1 MSIISDVEDNILA
14 VVAATLPGKLRDS
27 GSLPG
32 SWSADLLRALLQK
45 APGVYV
51 AFNGGPI
58 NDNDLCTIDARFD
71 VYAVTKEPSEPAR
84 RRGTPTII
92 GAYDII
98 HAVVPKLHMHTVTDV
113 GTLQGKEITNLFNNV
128 LTSLGGTVYAA
139 QFTLPKMP
147 LKGVFSDDTLGNFI
161 TFHAESDIN
170 GDGTF
175 DFINQFDLPQG

>member
-1 MSIISDVEDNILA
+1 MSIISDVEDDILA

-32 SWSADLLRALLQK
+32 SWSVDLLKQLLQK

-58 NDNDLCTIDARFD
+58 GDNDLCTIDARFD
-71 VYAVTKEPSEPAR
+71 VYAVTKEPAEINR
-84 RRGTPTII
+84 RRGTQAII

-98 HAVVPKLHMHTVTDV
+98 HAVVPKLHMHTVTGV
-113 GTLQGKEITNLFNNV
+113 GTLRGVSISNLFSNV
-128 LTSLGGTVYAA
+128 LTTLGGTVYAA
-139 QFTLPKMP
+139 QFTLPRMP
-147 LKGVFSDDTLGNFI
+147 LKGAFIDATLGNFI
-161 TFHAESDIN
+161 TFHAESDIDAN
-170 GDGTF
+170 GTF

>member
-1 MSIISDVEDNILA
+1 MSIISDVEDSILS

-32 SWSADLLRALLQK
+32 AWSVDLLKQLLQK
-45 APGVYV
+45 APSVYV

-58 NDNDLCTIDARFD
+58 NDNDLCTVDARFD
-71 VYAVTKEPSEPAR
+71 VYAVTKEPAEITR
-84 RRGTPTII
+84 RRGTPGII

-98 HAVVPKLHMHTVTDV
+98 HALVPKLHLHTVAGV
-113 GTLQGKEITNLFNNV
+113 GTLRGVDITNLFSNV
-128 LTSLGGTVYAA
+128 MTQLGGTVYAA
-139 QFTLPKMP
+139 SFLLPKMP
-147 LKGVFSDDTLGNFI
+147 LKGAFSDATLGNFI

-170 GDGTF
+170 ADGTF